1 MCAGCCCRRLFEAQN
16 RKMDIAKEVVRKRK
30 PAAQAGKET
39 EAAAEQ
45 ASDDGEEPEEQEN
58 VL

>member
-1 MCAGCCCRRLFEAQN
+1 
-16 RKMDIAKEVVRKRK
+16 MDIAKEVVRKRK